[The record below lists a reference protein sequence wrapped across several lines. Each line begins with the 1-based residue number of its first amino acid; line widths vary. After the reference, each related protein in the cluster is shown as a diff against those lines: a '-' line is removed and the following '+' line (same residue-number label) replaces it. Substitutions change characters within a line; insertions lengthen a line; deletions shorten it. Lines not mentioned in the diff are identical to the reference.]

1 MSHPF
6 WPQLTLNLNHDPLR
20 HINKLES
27 EGGQEE
33 VRGYVNAKKALQ
45 VGVVIS
51 RVMRL
56 TPPGTQ
62 PLNCEPANVLAMSG
76 KRHSTR
82 GW

>member
-6 WPQLTLNLNHDPLR
+6 WSQLTLNLNHDLLR

-56 TPPGTQ
+56 TPPGT
-62 PLNCEPANVLAMSG
+62 LNL
-76 KRHSTR
+76 
-82 GW
+82 